1 MPGQLVG
8 QRGAVP
14 SSGAAADA
22 GPGAGRG
29 AATVR
34 SSLLSRAGMLL
45 GTSLDTGRTLAA
57 IAELLVPSFADQCVV
72 DLLDESG
79 ALRRAV
85 TVRGD
90 RARSRRISTPG
101 TADRRVVYS
110 ADHPCAMALRTGRPA
125 LAIKTAGDV
134 PGTAAVGPV
143 GSAAFPGGSG
153 DRTVVAATV
162 PTAPI
167 APTAPTTA
175 TAATAAGSDPVERAE
190 RPAEAP
196 TVPAPGPGQSPT
208 GPNAPAQPG
217 PVLPMLAD
225 AAAVIA
231 VPLLG
236 PRGIKGVLAVAADEP
251 GRQFDQQDVE
261 LVEEVAARAGFAL
274 ENASLYESMRSLALA
289 LQHSLLPAHLPSID
303 GVEVRVGYNPGDES
317 DVGGDLYD
325 VMELSSGRI
334 GLAIGDVQ
342 GRGAHAAAVMGQLR
356 AALRA
361 YAALDMEP
369 AEVLTNLD
377 NLVRGLNEALLV
389 TCVYAVYDPFT
400 RDCVLANAGHLPPLL
415 AGAHGCH
422 PMEVPPDVPLGVG
435 GVAFTD
441 HYFTVSPGDTIVLYT
456 DGVVE
461 RRGQSV
467 DEGVRGL
474 CDALEA
480 AGPGASPAVLCR
492 ETLRAG
498 EGPSDD
504 DQAVLAMRTAGDAL
518 PVWRLSLPA
527 DPASASAARS
537 HARAMLKEWSLD
549 AQTETVELLV
559 SELVTNA
566 VRHASGPAPAPRGPV
581 FDFGALDAKPDDDE
595 AGAVDLSALEYALL
609 GESVTE
615 GLMDNARLDGAMPM
629 TSTANRR
636 VEIVMRRGRSMLWVE
651 VHDQDVRTPR
661 VRIASANDEGGRGL
675 FLVDQLSRRWGV
687 RPTPVGKVVWFQLAM
702 RSEV

>member
-1 MPGQLVG
+1 
-8 QRGAVP
+8 
-14 SSGAAADA
+14 
-22 GPGAGRG
+22 
-29 AATVR
+29 
-34 SSLLSRAGMLL
+34 MLL

-57 IAELLVPSFADQCVV
+57 IAELIVPSFADQCVV

-85 TVRGD
+85 TVRSD
-90 RARSRRISTPG
+90 LARSRRMSTPG
-101 TADRRVVYS
+101 AADRRVAYP

-125 LAIKTAGDV
+125 LAVKPTADT
-134 PGTAAVGPV
+134 PGTEAVGPV
-143 GSAAFPGGSG
+143 GSAAFPDGSG

-162 PTAPI
+162 TGPVAGP
-167 APTAPTTA
+167 
-175 TAATAAGSDPVERAE
+175 AAGPGAASDPLERGE
-190 RPAEAP
+190 RPAEPAAAP
-196 TVPAPGPGQSPT
+196 SASGSGPGLNGPGGQPGQT
-208 GPNAPAQPG
+208 GPN

-236 PRGIKGVLAVAADEP
+236 PRGIKGVLAVAGDEP
-251 GRQFDQQDVE
+251 GRSFDQQDVE

-289 LQHSLLPAHLPSID
+289 LQHSLLPAHLPTID

-377 NLVRGLNEALLV
+377 SLVRGLNEALLV

-441 HYFTVSPGDTIVLYT
+441 HYFTVAPGDTVVLYT

-480 AGPGASPAVLCR
+480 AGAGAGPAVLCR

-498 EGPSDD
+498 DGPSDD
-504 DQAVLAMRTAGDAL
+504 DQAVLAMRTAVEAL

-527 DPASASAARS
+527 DPASPSTARS

-549 AQTETVELLV
+549 AHTETVELLV

-581 FDFGALDAKPDDDE
+581 FDFDALDAKPDDDE
-595 AGAVDLSALEYALL
+595 ADGVVDLSALEYALT
-609 GESVTE
+609 GESATE
-615 GLMDNARLDGAMPM
+615 GLLDNARLDGAVPL
-629 TSTANRR
+629 SPKASRR
-636 VEIVMRRGRSMLWVE
+636 IEIVMRRGRSMVWVE

-687 RPTPVGKVVWFQLAM
+687 RPTPVGKVVWFQLST
-702 RSEV
+702 RKEL